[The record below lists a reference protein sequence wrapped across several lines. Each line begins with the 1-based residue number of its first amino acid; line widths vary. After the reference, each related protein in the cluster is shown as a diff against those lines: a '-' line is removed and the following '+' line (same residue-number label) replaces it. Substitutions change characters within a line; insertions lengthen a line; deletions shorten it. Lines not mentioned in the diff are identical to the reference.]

1 MEAIAFKSP
10 KGSLREK
17 NAFGDYKK
25 NEIMSLTPVQMILK
39 LYDYVIVNCKKHDAP
54 KAIAGLTQLIAALN
68 FEYKEVA
75 LGFFKIYR
83 YCQDRVRKERFD
95 EVAELIGELRSAWAK
110 AFKLS

>member
-1 MEAIAFKSP
+1 MEGIALKSP
-10 KGSLREK
+10 RGYFREK

-25 NEIMSLTPVQMILK
+25 NEIMSLTPVQLILK
-39 LYDYVIVNCKKHDAP
+39 LYDYVIVNCRRHDAT

-68 FEYKEVA
+68 FDYKEVA

-83 YCQDRVRKERFD
+83 YCQDRVRKEKFE
-95 EVAELIGELRSAWAK
+95 EVAELIGELRSAWAQ